1 MCVGVPMQVVE
12 VGSGHARCRSGAE
25 LHDIDTSLVGDV
37 APGTWLMT
45 FLGAAREVMSAEA
58 AQRSLAALAALEAV
72 MRGEPADLD
81 AAFAD
86 LIGREPQLPAHLV
99 PDHLRPIP
107 EPEA

>member
-1 MCVGVPMQVVE
+1 MCIGIPMQVVE
-12 VGSGHARCRSGAE
+12 AGAGQARCRSGADI
-25 LHDIDTSLVGDV
+25 HSIDTSLVGDV

-58 AQRSLAALAALEAV
+58 AQRSLAALAALDAV

-86 LIGREPQLPAHLV
+86 LIRREPRLPDHLL
-99 PDHLRPIP
+99 PDHLRPTP

>member
-1 MCVGVPMQVVE
+1 MCVGIPMQVVE
-12 VGSGHARCRSGAE
+12 AGIGHARCRSGAE
-25 LHDIDTSLVGDV
+25 ILTIDTSLVGDV

-45 FLGAAREVMSAEA
+45 FLGAAREVMSPEA

-86 LIGREPQLPAHLV
+86 LIGREPQLP
-99 PDHLRPIP
+99 DHLRPIP
-107 EPEA
+107 ELEA